1 MDVMSPDNLNAID
14 KWNVSALCSS
24 LLVQKCPVSIDAA
37 KNQEYLLGMT
47 RKRRSYLKQR
57 LPDKRNPRN
66 NQRRVRL
73 CFNNFTYHNYLT
85 NLLCRNCHYIFFQ
98 LYNISL

>member
-1 MDVMSPDNLNAID
+1 MDVMSPENLNAID

-47 RKRRSYLKQR
+47 RKKKE
-57 LPDKRNPRN
+57 LPEAK
-66 NQRRVRL
+66 
-73 CFNNFTYHNYLT
+73 TA
-85 NLLCRNCHYIFFQ
+85 
-98 LYNISL
+98 

>member
-1 MDVMSPDNLNAID
+1 MNPENLNAID

-47 RKRRSYLKQR
+47 RKKKE
-57 LPDKRNPRN
+57 LPEAK
-66 NQRRVRL
+66 
-73 CFNNFTYHNYLT
+73 TA
-85 NLLCRNCHYIFFQ
+85 
-98 LYNISL
+98 